1 MDLSGRC
8 LFPHRKGRIER
19 KETVDLK
26 NYTGTYTPSFPI
38 SARPMG
44 EIAGYPVRPGYFE
57 DFGATLLPVGVNF
70 TVHTHHGTSCELLLF
85 HKGEEEPYAVLPFPA
100 SYKIGDVYSMIVFGL
115 NIEEFE

>member
-1 MDLSGRC
+1 MSFSAPKRQN
-8 LFPHRKGRIER
+8 REKGNRRFEELYR
-19 KETVDLK
+19 NL
-26 NYTGTYTPSFPI
+26 YTEFSYIRTPY
-38 SARPMG
+38 G

-100 SYKIGDVYSMIVFGL
+100 SYKIG
-115 NIEEFE
+115 